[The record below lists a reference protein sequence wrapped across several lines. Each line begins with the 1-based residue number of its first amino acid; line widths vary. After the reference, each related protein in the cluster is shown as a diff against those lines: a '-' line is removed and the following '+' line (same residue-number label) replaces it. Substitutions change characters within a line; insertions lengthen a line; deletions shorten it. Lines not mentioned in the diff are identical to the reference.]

1 MRVIRFAVA
10 LAAVLGACTDV
21 PQPLEP
27 TVKRPLADVTS
38 LSSGTLIIT
47 SNTTLTENHHG
58 TIVIDADNVTLDCAG
73 DTVFGPGEPGYSG
86 GINVGYLRTGVTVTQ
101 CTVTG
106 FDVNGIFAAAASNG
120 RYEANIIYGNAANG
134 MHLDNGSNN
143 IVVGNTSR
151 SSGGIGIVLTRSS
164 GSRIEGNRVEDNSV
178 WAGIALFDG
187 SHDNVVLQNTAVRN
201 GLGFL
206 LENTVGNELRGN
218 TANLND
224 GSGFLLIR
232 GANDNVLESNTAN
245 RNGSGVTVTEGSSAN
260 TIRNNV
266 ANRNTHDGF
275 TIYKSDRNGFTG
287 NTANNNDTFGFVLFG
302 GSSSNTFTDN
312 VARSNGFF
320 DAWDE
325 GSGTGNVWLSNNF
338 GTRAGI

>member
-1 MRVIRFAVA
+1 MRVIRFAGA

-21 PQPLEP
+21 PQPLDP

-143 IVVGNTSR
+143 VVVGNTSR
-151 SSGGIGIVLTRSS
+151 SSGGIGIVFTKMTQ
-164 GSRIEGNRVEDNSV
+164 SRIEGNTVQDNTN
-178 WAGIALFDG
+178 WAGVALFDG
-187 SHDNVVLQNTAVRN
+187 SHRN
-201 GLGFL
+201 GGVHKTASQKHEGII
-206 LENTVGNELRGN
+206 LE
-218 TANLND
+218 
-224 GSGFLLIR
+224 
-232 GANDNVLESNTAN
+232 
-245 RNGSGVTVTEGSSAN
+245 
-260 TIRNNV
+260 
-266 ANRNTHDGF
+266 
-275 TIYKSDRNGFTG
+275 
-287 NTANNNDTFGFVLFG
+287 
-302 GSSSNTFTDN
+302 
-312 VARSNGFF
+312 
-320 DAWDE
+320 DA
-325 GSGTGNVWLSNNF
+325 V
-338 GTRAGI
+338 

>member
-187 SHDNVVLQNTAVRN
+187 SHDNVVLQNTA
-201 GLGFL
+201 
-206 LENTVGNELRGN
+206 
-218 TANLND
+218 
-224 GSGFLLIR
+224 
-232 GANDNVLESNTAN
+232 
-245 RNGSGVTVTEGSSAN
+245 
-260 TIRNNV
+260 
-266 ANRNTHDGF
+266 
-275 TIYKSDRNGFTG
+275 DRNGFTG

>member
-27 TVKRPLADVTS
+27 TAKRPLADVTS

-47 SNTTLTENHHG
+47 SNTTLPENPHG

-164 GSRIEGNRVEDNSV
+164 GS
-178 WAGIALFDG
+178 
-187 SHDNVVLQNTAVRN
+187 
-201 GLGFL
+201 
-206 LENTVGNELRGN
+206 
-218 TANLND
+218 
-224 GSGFLLIR
+224 
-232 GANDNVLESNTAN
+232 
-245 RNGSGVTVTEGSSAN
+245 AN

-312 VARSNGFF
+312 VVRSNGFF